1 MKQGTSQHAVS
12 YKGDGNFK
20 RSKLETLLAGASNF
34 NVNDVE
40 VLFRAQEG
48 RVSDGL

>member
-1 MKQGTSQHAVS
+1 MKQGTSQYPVS
-12 YKGDGNFK
+12 YKGDENLK

-34 NVNDVE
+34 NVDDVE
-40 VLFRAQEG
+40 VLFKAQGG

>member
-12 YKGDGNFK
+12 YKGDENLK

-40 VLFRAQEG
+40 VLFRAQGG
-48 RVSDGL
+48 RISDGF